1 MFVDSGRKKVYN
13 CYILGVCLKKHDG
26 MAIMNNIYVKN
37 MTQGSELKHILL
49 FTLPLLAG
57 NLFQQLYN
65 IVDSV
70 IVGRYLGHEALAAVG
85 ATGSI
90 TFLFYA
96 LCNGLSAGAGILISQ
111 SFGAGRNDD
120 VKRYISNSAY
130 TLLAVGAGLT
140 VISVIAAQLLLQFL
154 DTPQNILPDAVAY
167 MRTACAGTV
176 AVAAYNWINSVLR
189 ALGDSKT
196 PLYFLII
203 ASVLN
208 VGLDLLFVF
217 VFGMGVVG
225 AAAATVISQGVSAL
239 GSILFAAK
247 KNEYLRLKREHLR
260 LRREHISRCLTTG
273 VPIALQ
279 NALVSVSMISL
290 QKTANSFG
298 DTVVAAYTATMRV
311 EQLIQQPFN
320 SLGTALSTFSGQNI
334 GAGKPERVVTGYR
347 RSMLITAGFGTL
359 MLAVFA
365 LTANYIVGFFV
376 TDALVVEIGGKAL
389 LLSACFYVP
398 LGFIHTTRGLLNGA
412 GDVLF
417 AFLNGLAEVIGRIGF
432 AAVLVMIPGVGMW
445 SVWLTTCLTWVLT
458 AVMCLVRYKSG
469 IWRKKC
475 LVDLKQGG
483 EIKNA

>member
-1 MFVDSGRKKVYN
+1 
-13 CYILGVCLKKHDG
+13 
-26 MAIMNNIYVKN
+26 MNNIYVKN

-111 SFGAGRNDD
+111 SFGAGRHDD

-417 AFLNGLAEVIGRIGF
+417 AFLNGLAEVIGRID
-432 AAVLVMIPGVGMW
+432 
-445 SVWLTTCLTWVLT
+445 
-458 AVMCLVRYKSG
+458 RKSTRLNSSH
-469 IWRKKC
+469 I
-475 LVDLKQGG
+475 
-483 EIKNA
+483 

>member
-1 MFVDSGRKKVYN
+1 
-13 CYILGVCLKKHDG
+13 
-26 MAIMNNIYVKN
+26 MNNIYVKN

-111 SFGAGRNDD
+111 SFGAGRHDD

-196 PLYFLII
+196 PLSFLII

-217 VFGMGVVG
+217 VFCMGVVG

-247 KNEYLRLKREHLR
+247 KNEFLRLKKEHLR

-458 AVMCLVRYKSG
+458 AVMCLIRYKSG

>member
-1 MFVDSGRKKVYN
+1 M
-13 CYILGVCLKKHDG
+13 GVCLKKHDG

-111 SFGAGRNDD
+111 SFGAGRHDD

-475 LVDLKQGG
+475 LVDINQGG
-483 EIKNA
+483 ETENV

>member
-1 MFVDSGRKKVYN
+1 
-13 CYILGVCLKKHDG
+13 
-26 MAIMNNIYVKN
+26 MNNIYVKN

-111 SFGAGRNDD
+111 SFGAGRHDD

-458 AVMCLVRYKSG
+458 AVMCLIRYKSG

>member
-1 MFVDSGRKKVYN
+1 M
-13 CYILGVCLKKHDG
+13 GVCLKKHDG

-111 SFGAGRNDD
+111 SFGAGRHDD

-445 SVWLTTCLTWVLT
+445 SVWLTTCLTWVFT
-458 AVMCLVRYKSG
+458 AVMCLIRYKSG

-483 EIKNA
+483 ETENV

>member
-1 MFVDSGRKKVYN
+1 M
-13 CYILGVCLKKHDG
+13 GVCLKKHDG

-111 SFGAGRNDD
+111 SFGAGRHDD

-445 SVWLTTCLTWVLT
+445 AVWLTTCLTWVLT

>member
-1 MFVDSGRKKVYN
+1 M
-13 CYILGVCLKKHDG
+13 GVCLKKHDG

-90 TFLFYA
+90 TFLFYT

-111 SFGAGRNDD
+111 SFGAGRHDD

-260 LRREHISRCLTTG
+260 LQKDHVARCLKTG

-298 DTVVAAYTATMRV
+298 ETVVAAYTATMRV

-458 AVMCLVRYKSG
+458 AVMCLIRYKSG

-483 EIKNA
+483 EVKNA

>member
-1 MFVDSGRKKVYN
+1 M
-13 CYILGVCLKKHDG
+13 GVCLKKHDG

-239 GSILFAAK
+239 GSIIFAAK
-247 KNEYLRLKREHLR
+247 KNEFLRLKREHLR

-475 LVDLKQGG
+475 LVDINQGG
-483 EIKNA
+483 ETENV